1 MENDR
6 GIIVYCS
13 GVVFHFFV
21 GDDDGL
27 VLFHRRFFVH
37 TYLLHYYL
45 RLLFIINLV
54 VVVGR
59 RQDVVVV
66 VIIIKEG
73 LHGFWDVATN
83 SRIQALLFPCPIVY
97 SNSKRRSFRIDES

>member
-1 MENDR
+1 MMLTSIIKAYCVLNFMENDR

-27 VLFHRRFFVH
+27 VLFYRRFFFVH

-66 VIIIKEG
+66 KKGCTASGTLPRTPE
-73 LHGFWDVATN
+73 
-83 SRIQALLFPCPIVY
+83 
-97 SNSKRRSFRIDES
+97 SKPYFFRAR

>member
-27 VLFHRRFFVH
+27 VLFYRRFFFVH

-59 RQDVVVV
+59 RQDVVV